1 MKKPSLKGYL
11 LHVVLVA
18 TQLLELLSNRM
29 FSDLC
34 FSTREGTQCERS
46 GEENAESF
54 LISFQ

>member
-11 LHVVLVA
+11 LYVVLVA
-18 TQLLELLSNRM
+18 TQLLEILSNRM

-34 FSTREGTQCERS
+34 FSTREGAQCERS
-46 GEENAESF
+46 GEENAESL